1 MKYFLKKHQ
10 KNHFWIFLWWLFLS
24 VFAIILIE
32 NQTKFT
38 LQKQNENYLQNEF
51 FSQTGTIQTIS
62 NQTEES
68 EWNLS
73 IPKIQVDQKILEGTS
88 QEVLKEAIGHFSET
102 TSWEGNVGLAAHNRN
117 GGKAGFFGDL
127 FKLETGDEI
136 IYTKNGQSRTYQVV
150 RNDIIAETDW
160 SSLETTTENQITL
173 ITCEAGMR
181 EYRRCVQAYEKEE
194 IK

>member
-88 QEVLKEAIGHFSET
+88 QEV
-102 TSWEGNVGLAAHNRN
+102 
-117 GGKAGFFGDL
+117 
-127 FKLETGDEI
+127 
-136 IYTKNGQSRTYQVV
+136 
-150 RNDIIAETDW
+150 
-160 SSLETTTENQITL
+160 
-173 ITCEAGMR
+173 
-181 EYRRCVQAYEKEE
+181 
-194 IK
+194 